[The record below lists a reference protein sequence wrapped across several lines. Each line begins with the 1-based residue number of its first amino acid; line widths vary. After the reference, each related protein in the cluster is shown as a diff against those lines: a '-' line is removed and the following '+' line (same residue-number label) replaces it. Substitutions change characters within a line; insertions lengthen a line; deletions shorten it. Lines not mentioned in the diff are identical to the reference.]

1 MAQNKKLGRRSTLD
15 IKIPLPVPISELEN
29 VECEIY
35 SDPNKRFKFSY
46 IEKDGYLKLND
57 GVNPTELIGK
67 LLSTDSAKM
76 RGCLF
81 MELTLIKDANPST
94 EDVGSSVPVAVP
106 LTLL

>member
-46 IEKDGYLKLND
+46 LEKDGYLKLNE
-57 GVNPTELIGK
+57 GANSSELIGK
-67 LLSTDSAKM
+67 LLSTDAAKM

-81 MELTLIKDANPST
+81 MELTLIKDAEPLT
-94 EDVGSSVPVAVP
+94 ENVGSAPTAAVP